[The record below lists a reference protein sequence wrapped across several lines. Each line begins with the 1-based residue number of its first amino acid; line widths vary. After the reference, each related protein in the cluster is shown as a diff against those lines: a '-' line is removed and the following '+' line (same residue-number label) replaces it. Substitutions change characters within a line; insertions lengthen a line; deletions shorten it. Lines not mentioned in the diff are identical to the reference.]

1 VAGRV
6 RLLSH
11 PHQHWHAGALHRTT
25 CMLAPPSLSCGPR
38 MCSAGGQVLSAVVGV
53 CVRLAFNGAA
63 PVVCNALGMAL
74 ALLLMQL
81 TCTTHPPGA

>member
-1 VAGRV
+1 
-6 RLLSH
+6 
-11 PHQHWHAGALHRTT
+11 
-25 CMLAPPSLSCGPR
+25 